1 MPRLLS
7 FAVLLA
13 TWWIGSLLAGDAKLP
28 PPPTVLTAMI
38 AEARSGDLFFHLG
51 VTLARVA
58 LAFTLAMSLGA
69 AIGYLM
75 GRVRLADRLGD
86 PWLIL
91 LLNLPAL
98 VVIVL
103 AYIWAGLTEVAA
115 IAAIAINKLPTA
127 VVTLREGARALDAA
141 LDEMATRVCAAA
153 LEEVPARHFAATV
166 ALYRS
171 RRAIRAF
178 PGLED
183 RPCCGITRTS
193 ERGWFRDRRG
203 VPAVRHSAIACLFT
217 EFRGGRARSLKPCW
231 CSHLRPGY
239 PGGVPV
245 RLEVDIASKTFR
257 NAAGEQHDV
266 IAGVSFALDA
276 GEVGVLVGP
285 SGCGK
290 STMLRILAGLDPD
303 FQGRISRPAGARIGF
318 VFQEP
323 RLLPW
328 RSVEENV
335 RLVAPQADEA
345 KLSALFEILELNAHR
360 NHFPGELSLGLARR
374 VALARAFAVEPAFL
388 ILDEPLASLDAAL
401 AARMRDQIAMLM
413 DNRSMITLLV
423 THDVDDAV
431 RLGDR
436 LFLLS
441 PRPARILAELPIR
454 TPRGAR
460 GEAEIAAIK
469 LDVMRRINGDP
480 SARESA

>member
-1 MPRLLS
+1 
-7 FAVLLA
+7 
-13 TWWIGSLLAGDAKLP
+13 
-28 PPPTVLTAMI
+28 
-38 AEARSGDLFFHLG
+38 
-51 VTLARVA
+51 
-58 LAFTLAMSLGA
+58 
-69 AIGYLM
+69 
-75 GRVRLADRLGD
+75 
-86 PWLIL
+86 
-91 LLNLPAL
+91 
-98 VVIVL
+98 
-103 AYIWAGLTEVAA
+103 
-115 IAAIAINKLPTA
+115 
-127 VVTLREGARALDAA
+127 
-141 LDEMATRVCAAA
+141 
-153 LEEVPARHFAATV
+153 
-166 ALYRS
+166 
-171 RRAIRAF
+171 
-178 PGLED
+178 
-183 RPCCGITRTS
+183 
-193 ERGWFRDRRG
+193 
-203 VPAVRHSAIACLFT
+203 
-217 EFRGGRARSLKPCW
+217 
-231 CSHLRPGY
+231 
-239 PGGVPV
+239 V

-266 IAGVSFALDA
+266 IAGVSFSLDA

-290 STMLRILAGLDPD
+290 STMLRILSGLDPD
-303 FQGRISRPAGARIGF
+303 FHGRISRPTGAPIGF

-335 RLVAPQADEA
+335 RLVAPLADEA

-441 PRPARILAELPIR
+441 PRPTRILAELPIR

-460 GEAEIAAIK
+460 GDTEIAAIK

-480 SARESA
+480 PARETA